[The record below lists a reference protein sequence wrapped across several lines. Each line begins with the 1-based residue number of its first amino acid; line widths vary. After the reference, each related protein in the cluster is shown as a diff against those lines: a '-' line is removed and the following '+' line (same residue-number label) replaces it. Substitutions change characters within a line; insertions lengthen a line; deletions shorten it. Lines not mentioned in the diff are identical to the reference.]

1 MVLHSRLRRILRLA
15 IIFFDKTK
23 SSNLG
28 LSLLTL
34 LIRPLYSRRVNG
46 VCGLCFRFFYVGIS
60 RDLYR
65 RLAIISSEVRRSII
79 VVGIGG
85 LARRPPRRIDRCA
98 AYARKE
104 HRLARCVAAV
114 GDEGWGKGAGGD
126 DSLTMWIIASIGH
139 GGRRRPGRHGA
150 TPPAIK
156 HTTIK

>member
-1 MVLHSRLRRILRLA
+1 MIY
-15 IIFFDKTK
+15 
-23 SSNLG
+23 G
-28 LSLLTL
+28 
-34 LIRPLYSRRVNG
+34 
-46 VCGLCFRFFYVGIS
+46 
-60 RDLYR
+60 
-65 RLAIISSEVRRSII
+65 EVRTSII
-79 VVGIGG
+79 VGIGSH
-85 LARRPPRRIDRCA
+85 LARRPPCRFDRCA